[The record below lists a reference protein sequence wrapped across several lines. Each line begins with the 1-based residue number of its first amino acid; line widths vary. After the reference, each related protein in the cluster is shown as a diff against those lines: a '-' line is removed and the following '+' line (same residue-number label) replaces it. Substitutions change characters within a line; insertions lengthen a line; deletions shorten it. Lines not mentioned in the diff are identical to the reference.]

1 MGPERA
7 SYTAPK
13 RPSRQVAT
21 CILRAMKLIV
31 AVVHN
36 EDAGALV
43 DGLHDREFRAT
54 RLHSSGSFLK
64 QSNATIIVGAE
75 DDQVE
80 PILEIVRAT
89 VHATDPDRQPD
100 AADHGTRRVLHALP
114 AGGRGGRGDGIR
126 ASGGA
131 LRATLSPEL
140 GQ

>member
-64 QSNATIIVGAE
+64 QSNATVLLGVEDAE
-75 DDQVE
+75 VE
-80 PILEIVRAT
+80 EVVAIVRENCTSRTQVVNPMPPIMEPGEFFMPYPLEVEVGGAT
-89 VHATDPDRQPD
+89 VF
-100 AADHGTRRVLHALP
+100 VLPVERFERL
-114 AGGRGGRGDGIR
+114 
-126 ASGGA
+126 
-131 LRATLSPEL
+131 
-140 GQ
+140 